1 MHRRC
6 MMQPQ
11 PIAKRFS
18 WLRFQMIYK
27 AYRISL
33 HIAVFVQGL
42 AVCDAAIYDVSV
54 DKAFDLRIIVTG
66 SHVIQSV
73 CACFYTIS
81 SIIQEAELF
90 CLQGFPDAAL
100 VCCFSCHFLTVLI
113 INTGKLAVGSVSNPV
128 EKVAIRIC
136 DRSCTA
142 DMVVVVVAFFCITA
156 FGFFSAVTDKTV
168 SVCVGYGCGFIQFC
182 FS

>member
-18 WLRFQMIYK
+18 WLRFQMIYE

-42 AVCDAAIYDVSV
+42 AVCDAAVYDVSV

-73 CACFYTIS
+73 CACFYAIS
-81 SIIQEAELF
+81 SIVQEAELF
-90 CLQGFPDAAL
+90 CLYDRSRIL
-100 VCCFSCHFLTVLI
+100 CLFSICI
-113 INTGKLAVGSVSNPV
+113 INSGKFSIGSVS
-128 EKVAIRIC
+128 EAIE
-136 DRSCTA
+136 
-142 DMVVVVVAFFCITA
+142 
-156 FGFFSAVTDKTV
+156 
-168 SVCVGYGCGFIQFC
+168 
-182 FS
+182 

>member
-27 AYRISL
+27 VYRISL
-33 HIAVFVQGL
+33 HIAVFVQRL
-42 AVCDAAIYDVSV
+42 AVCDAAVYDVSV

-81 SIIQEAELF
+81 SIIQEAEVF
-90 CLQGFPDAAL
+90 CLYDRSRIL
-100 VCCFSCHFLTVLI
+100 CLFSVRI
-113 INTGKLAVGSVSNPV
+113 INSGKFSIGSVSEAIEEVPV
-128 EKVAIRIC
+128 CIC

-142 DMVVVVVAFFCITA
+142 DMVIVIVTFFCITA
-156 FGFFSAVTDKTV
+156 FGFFFAVADETV
-168 SVCVGYGCGFIQFC
+168 SVCVGYDCGFIQFC
-182 FS
+182 FL

>member
-33 HIAVFVQGL
+33 HIAVFVQRL
-42 AVCDAAIYDVSV
+42 AICDTAVYDVSV
-54 DKAFDLRIIVTG
+54 DKAFDLRVIVTG

-73 CACFYTIS
+73 CACLYAVS
-81 SIIQEAELF
+81 SIIQEAEVF
-90 CLQGFPDAAL
+90 CSYDCSL
-100 VCCFSCHFLTVLI
+100 VLYKLSIRI
-113 INTGKLAVGSVSNPV
+113 INTGKLTVGSVSDPV

-156 FGFFSAVTDKTV
+156 FGFFSAVADETV
-168 SVCVGYGCGFIQFC
+168 SVCIGYGCGFIQFC
-182 FS
+182 FL